1 MATDLATTVP
11 QATEDH
17 PVPKQESVTNTPAQA
32 GGGTASY
39 TIKNAQK
46 VDKLNATLSGH
57 IEQIYKKLEKE
68 FEVSNKIGLSNFLIN
83 GQSHSADALP
93 IQEEKLTAAALK
105 SYFQSHHVN
114 ALRAPEPLDV
124 NWPISNYFIS
134 SSHNTYLTGHQLYG
148 ESSTDAYKNVLLR
161 GCRCVE
167 IDVWDGD
174 APSDSE
180 DSSSSESEAEVDPK
194 TGKKPGL
201 KDRLKAKIAR
211 RTSKREKGPH
221 PVASKKEKENHPV
234 ANTDGTCQSQSEMP
248 KPWRAN
254 SNRAEPKVYHG
265 YTATSDISFRS
276 VCETIRD
283 YAFVTSE
290 LPVII
295 SFEVHTSPEQQEVMV
310 EIMNETWKEFLVDH
324 PPEDQANPA
333 SLELPPLEKLL
344 RKILIKVKYAPPT
357 KPGEITPPQESEP
370 TTPSESE
377 EDATTSAAA
386 AGQAKPAKSK
396 ICQGLSRLGVY
407 AWAIRFQNLHQPE
420 AQYPT
425 HIFSLSEGRL
435 MEVHQHF
442 PSELFQ
448 HNKKYMMRAYPKG
461 TRVSS
466 SNLDAPVFWRQGVQ
480 IVALNWQR
488 WDEGMM
494 LNEGMFAGT
503 GGWVLKPE
511 GYRST
516 SQAAKHPHALT
527 YGKLDMT
534 IEIFCGQDVPLPP
547 DESKAKNFH
556 PYVKCE
562 LHVEKPEERLG
573 EPVPGGGKSKEGE
586 YKQRSK
592 TVKGQDPDFAGEVL
606 RFEGVP
612 GVTPELSFVRFK
624 VMDDEFGR
632 DDLAA
637 WACFRLDRL
646 QTGYRLIHLFDAEG
660 VQSKGVLLVRVTKN
674 FVVET
679 PPASLAPI
687 SKDKSLDAVVEEV
700 KKLET

>member
-17 PVPKQESVTNTPAQA
+17 PVPKPETVSNAEAQA

-39 TIKNAQK
+39 TIKNAQT
-46 VDKLNATLSGH
+46 VEKLNATLSGH
-57 IEQIYKKLEKE
+57 IEKIYKTLEKE
-68 FEVSNKIGLSNFLIN
+68 YEVSNKIGLSNFLIN
-83 GQSHSADALP
+83 EQSHSSSTLP
-93 IQEEKLTAAALK
+93 IQDEKLTADNLK
-105 SYFQSHHVN
+105 SYFHSHHVN
-114 ALRAPEPLDV
+114 ALRAPEPLDLQ
-124 NWPISNYFIS
+124 WPLSNYFIS

-174 APSDSE
+174 APSDSD
-180 DSSSSESEAEVDPK
+180 DSSSSEDEKDGKE
-194 TGKKPGL
+194 GKKPGL
-201 KDRLKAKIAR
+201 KARLKAKLGRKNSTKA
-211 RTSKREKGPH
+211 GP
-221 PVASKKEKENHPV
+221 KKEKEPQPP
-234 ANTDGTCQSQSEMP
+234 ATTDGAASSEMP

-265 YTATSDISFRS
+265 YTATSDITFRS
-276 VCETIRD
+276 VCETIGK

-295 SFEVHTSPEQQEVMV
+295 SFEIHTSQEQQEIMV
-310 EIMNETWKEFLVDH
+310 EIIKETWKEFLVDH
-324 PPEDQANPA
+324 PPEDQLDPA
-333 SLELPPLEKLL
+333 KLELPPLEKLL
-344 RKILIKVKYAPPT
+344 RKILIKVKFAPPH
-357 KPGEITPPQESEP
+357 KPGETTPPQEAEP
-370 TTPSESE
+370 ASPSESE
-377 EDATTSAAA
+377 EDATAAA
-386 AGQAKPAKSK
+386 AAADQPKPPKSK
-396 ICQGLSRLGVY
+396 ICQALSRLGVY
-407 AWAIRFQNLHQPE
+407 TWAIRFQSLSQPE
-420 AQYPT
+420 ANYPA

-480 IVALNWQR
+480 IVALNWQK
-488 WDEGMM
+488 WDEAMM

-503 GGWVLKPE
+503 GGYVLKPE
-511 GYRST
+511 GYRS
-516 SQAAKHPHALT
+516 SSEAVKHPHALT
-527 YGKLDMT
+527 YGTLDLK
-534 IEIFCGQDVPLPP
+534 IEVFGGQDIPLPP
-547 DESKAKNFH
+547 DENSAKGFK

-573 EPVPGGGKSKEGE
+573 EPIPGGVKSKEGE
-586 YKQRSK
+586 YKQRTK
-592 TVKGQDPDFAGEVL
+592 TVKGQDPDFDGEVL
-606 RFEGVP
+606 RFEGVH
-612 GVTPELSFVRFK
+612 GVSPELSYVRFK
-624 VMDDEFGR
+624 IMDDEFGR

-637 WACFRLDRL
+637 WACFRLDRFA
-646 QTGYRLIHLFDAEG
+646 TGFRLIHLFDHDG
-660 VQSKGVLLVRVTKN
+660 VQSKGVLLVRVTKS

-679 PPASLAPI
+679 PPAG
-687 SKDKSLDAVVEEV
+687 KEGTEVVAEEL
-700 KKLET
+700 KKLTT

>member
-11 QATEDH
+11 QATEDN
-17 PVPKQESVTNTPAQA
+17 PVPKPAAVSNAEAQA

-57 IEQIYKKLEKE
+57 IEKIYKQLQKE
-68 FEVSNKIGLSNFLIN
+68 YEVSNKIGLNNFLVN
-83 GQSHSADALP
+83 EQTHTSDTLP
-93 IQEEKLTAAALK
+93 IQDEKLTPENLK
-105 SYFQSHHVN
+105 GYFQSHHVN
-114 ALRAPEPLDV
+114 ALSAPEPLDLS
-124 NWPISNYFIS
+124 WPISNYFIS

-167 IDVWDGD
+167 IDVWDGEP
-174 APSDSE
+174 PSDSE
-180 DSSSSESEAEVDPK
+180 DSSSSSEDEKDAK
-194 TGKKPGL
+194 GGKKPGL
-201 KDRLKAKIAR
+201 KDRLKAKLGR
-211 RTSKREKGPH
+211 KSSVKNSHKPEPKKEP
-221 PVASKKEKENHPV
+221 KKEKEPAPP
-234 ANTDGTCQSQSEMP
+234 ANTDGAAASEIP

-295 SFEVHTSPEQQEVMV
+295 SFEVHTSPEQQEIMV

-324 PPEDQANPA
+324 PSEEHMDPA
-333 SLELPPLEKLL
+333 KLELPPLQKLL
-344 RKILIKVKYAPPT
+344 RKILIKVKYAPPV
-357 KPGEITPPQESEP
+357 KPGEATPPQESEP

-377 EDATTSAAA
+377 EDAAAA
-386 AGQAKPAKSK
+386 AATANQPKPVKS
-396 ICQGLSRLGVY
+396 
-407 AWAIRFQNLHQPE
+407 
-420 AQYPT
+420 
-425 HIFSLSEGRL
+425 
-435 MEVHQHF
+435 
-442 PSELFQ
+442 
-448 HNKKYMMRAYPKG
+448 KKYMMRAYPKG

-494 LNEGMFAGT
+494 INEGMFAGT

-511 GYRST
+511 GYRNT
-516 SQAAKHPHALT
+516 SEAAKHPHALT
-527 YGKLDMT
+527 YGTLDLS
-534 IEIFCGQDVPLPP
+534 IEIFSGQDVPLPP
-547 DESKAKNFH
+547 DENHAKGFK

-573 EPVPGGGKSKEGE
+573 EPIPGGGKSKEGE
-586 YKQRSK
+586 YKQRTK
-592 TVKGQDPDFAGEVL
+592 TVKGQDLDFDGEVL

-612 GVTPELSFVRFK
+612 GVAPELSFVRFK

-646 QTGYRLIHLFDAEG
+646 QSGYRLIHLFDAEG
-660 VQSKGVLLVRVTKN
+660 VQSKGVLLVRVTKS

-679 PPASLAPI
+679 PPAGKGDEKGPAALA
-687 SKDKSLDAVVEEV
+687 EEL
-700 KKLET
+700 KKLST

>member
-11 QATEDH
+11 QAAEGRAG
-17 PVPKQESVTNTPAQA
+17 PEPESVTNTPAQA

-46 VDKLNATLSGH
+46 IDRLNATLSGH
-57 IEQIYKKLEKE
+57 IEKIYKQLEKE
-68 FEVSNKIGLSNFLIN
+68 YEVSNKIGLCNFLIN
-83 GQSHSADALP
+83 GQSHPAGALP
-93 IQEEKLTAAALK
+93 IQEEKLTVDSLK
-105 SYFQSHHVN
+105 SYFQSHYVN
-114 ALRAPEPLDV
+114 ALGAPEPLDLS
-124 NWPISNYFIS
+124 WPISNYFIS

-167 IDVWDGD
+167 VDVWDGD

-180 DSSSSESEAEVDPK
+180 DSSSSSDSEPEKDGKAGK
-194 TGKKPGL
+194 TRRL
-201 KDRLKAKIAR
+201 KDRLKAKLGKKSSAK
-211 RTSKREKGPH
+211 SEP
-221 PVASKKEKENHPV
+221 KKEKETPSV
-234 ANTDGTCQSQSEMP
+234 ASMDGACQSQSERP
-248 KPWRAN
+248 RPWRAN
-254 SNRAEPKVYHG
+254 STRAEPKVYHG

-295 SFEVHTSPEQQEVMV
+295 SFEVHTSAEQQEIMV

-324 PPEDQANPA
+324 PPEDQASPA

-357 KPGEITPPQESEP
+357 KPGETTPPQESEP

-377 EDATTSAAA
+377 EDATISAAA
-386 AGQAKPAKSK
+386 TEQPKPAKSK
-396 ICQGLSRLGVY
+396 ICQNLSRLGVY
-407 AWAIRFQNLHQPE
+407 AWAIRFQNLNQPE
-420 AQYPT
+420 AQYPA

-435 MEVHQHF
+435 MEVHQHS
-442 PSELFQ
+442 PAELFQ
-448 HNKKYMMRAYPKG
+448 HNKKHMMRAYPKG

-488 WDEGMM
+488 WDEAMM

-503 GGWVLKPE
+503 AGWVLKPE

-516 SQAAKHPHALT
+516 SQAVKHPHALT
-527 YGKLDMT
+527 YGTLDLT
-534 IEIFCGQDVPLPP
+534 IEVLCGQDVPLPP
-547 DESKAKNFH
+547 DESKAKSFH

-573 EPVPGGGKSKEGE
+573 EPIPGGSKSKEGE

-646 QTGYRLIHLFDAEG
+646 QTGFRLIHLFDAGG

-674 FVVET
+674 FVDET
-679 PPASLAPI
+679 PPP
-687 SKDKSLDAVVEEV
+687 SKKEESLDAVVEEV
-700 KKLET
+700 KKLQA

>member
-11 QATEDH
+11 QATEDN
-17 PVPKQESVTNTPAQA
+17 PVPKPAAVSNAEAQA

-57 IEQIYKKLEKE
+57 IEKIYKQLQKE
-68 FEVSNKIGLSNFLIN
+68 YEVSNKIGLNNFLVN
-83 GQSHSADALP
+83 EQTHTSDTLP
-93 IQEEKLTAAALK
+93 IQEEKLTPENLK
-105 SYFQSHHVN
+105 GYFQSHHVN
-114 ALRAPEPLDV
+114 ALSAPEPLDLS
-124 NWPISNYFIS
+124 WPISNYFIS

-167 IDVWDGD
+167 IDVWDGEP
-174 APSDSE
+174 PSDSE
-180 DSSSSESEAEVDPK
+180 DSSSSSEDEKDAKGV
-194 TGKKPGL
+194 KKPGL
-201 KDRLKAKIAR
+201 KDRLKAKLGR
-211 RTSKREKGPH
+211 KSSVKNSHKPEPKKEP
-221 PVASKKEKENHPV
+221 KKEKEPAPP
-234 ANTDGTCQSQSEMP
+234 ANTDGAAASEIP

-295 SFEVHTSPEQQEVMV
+295 SFEVHTSPEQQEIMV

-324 PPEDQANPA
+324 PSEEHMDPA
-333 SLELPPLEKLL
+333 KLELPPLQKLL
-344 RKILIKVKYAPPT
+344 RKILIKVKYAPPV
-357 KPGEITPPQESEP
+357 KPGEATPPQESEP

-377 EDATTSAAA
+377 EDAAAA
-386 AGQAKPAKSK
+386 AATANQPKPVKSK
-396 ICQGLSRLGVY
+396 VCQSLSRLGVY

-420 AQYPT
+420 AQYPA

-511 GYRST
+511 GYRNT
-516 SQAAKHPHALT
+516 SEAAKHPHALT
-527 YGKLDMT
+527 YGTLDLS
-534 IEIFCGQDVPLPP
+534 IEIFGGQDVPLPP
-547 DESKAKNFH
+547 DENHAKGFK

-573 EPVPGGGKSKEGE
+573 EPIPGGGKSKEGE
-586 YKQRSK
+586 YKQRTK
-592 TVKGQDPDFAGEVL
+592 TVKGQDPDFDGEVL

-612 GVTPELSFVRFK
+612 GVAPELSFVRFK

-646 QTGYRLIHLFDAEG
+646 QSGYRLIHLFNAEG
-660 VQSKGVLLVRVTKN
+660 VQSNGVLLVRVTKS

-679 PPASLAPI
+679 PPAGKGDEKGPAAL
-687 SKDKSLDAVVEEV
+687 VEEL
-700 KKLET
+700 KKLST

>member
-1 MATDLATTVP
+1 MATDSATTVP
-11 QATEDH
+11 QATADN
-17 PVPKQESVTNTPAQA
+17 PVPKPQAVSNAEAQA

-46 VDKLNATLSGH
+46 IDKLNSTLSSH
-57 IEQIYKKLEKE
+57 IENIYKRLETE
-68 FEVSNKIGLSNFLIN
+68 FEVSNKIGLNHFLVN
-83 GQSHSADALP
+83 AQSHTADTLP
-93 IQEEKLTAAALK
+93 IEGDKLTPESLK
-105 SYFQSHHVN
+105 TYFLSHHVN
-114 ALRAPEPLDV
+114 ALRAPEPLDLS
-124 NWPISNYFIS
+124 WPISNYFIS

-167 IDVWDGD
+167 IDVWDGE

-180 DSSSSESEAEVDPK
+180 DSSSSADEQDAK
-194 TGKKPGL
+194 TGKEGKKPGL
-201 KDRLKAKIAR
+201 KDRLKAKLGRKSSVKA
-211 RTSKREKGPH
+211 TP
-221 PVASKKEKENHPV
+221 KKEKERAPP
-234 ANTDGTCQSQSEMP
+234 ASTDGTTQSSEMP

-276 VCETIRD
+276 VCETIRK

-290 LPVII
+290 LPLII
-295 SFEVHTSPEQQEVMV
+295 SFEVHTSLEQQEIMV

-324 PPEDQANPA
+324 PPEDKLDPA
-333 SLELPPLEKLL
+333 KLELPPLEKLL
-344 RKILIKVKYAPPT
+344 RKILIKVKYAPPVQ
-357 KPGEITPPQESEP
+357 PGEVTPPQESEP

-377 EDATTSAAA
+377 EDPAVATAAA
-386 AGQAKPAKSK
+386 DQPKPAKVK
-396 ICQGLSRLGVY
+396 VCQALSRLGVY
-407 AWAIRFQNLHQPE
+407 AWAIRFQHLHQPE
-420 AQYPT
+420 AQYPA

-435 MEVHQHF
+435 MEIHQNF

-461 TRVSS
+461 TRVGS

-516 SQAAKHPHALT
+516 SDAVKHPHALT
-527 YGKLDMT
+527 YGTLDLL
-534 IEIFCGQDVPLPP
+534 IEIFGGQDVPLPP
-547 DESKAKNFH
+547 DEDHAKGFK

-573 EPVPGGGKSKEGE
+573 EPIPGGGKSKEGE
-586 YKQRSK
+586 YKQRTK
-592 TVKGQDPDFAGEVL
+592 TAKGQDPDFGDVL
-606 RFEGVP
+606 RFDGVP
-612 GVTPELSFVRFK
+612 GVAPELSFVR
-624 VMDDEFGR
+624 
-632 DDLAA
+632 
-637 WACFRLDRL
+637 
-646 QTGYRLIHLFDAEG
+646 
-660 VQSKGVLLVRVTKN
+660 
-674 FVVET
+674 
-679 PPASLAPI
+679 
-687 SKDKSLDAVVEEV
+687 
-700 KKLET
+700 